1 MSNKDLKFS
10 FIFETKTKMLV
21 EIHNLGNKKACQES
35 NIQVKIIEGNI
46 DIFSDFIFLN
56 VNSSIFVATFPS
68 ELKDANAISVFK
80 KKDRNNAGNYPPV
93 SILPNLSK

>member
-46 DIFSDFIFLN
+46 DIFSEFIFHN

-80 KKDRNNAGNYPPV
+80 KKDRNSAGNYPPV

>member
-35 NIQVKIIEGNI
+35 NIQVKIIKGNI
-46 DIFSDFIFLN
+46 DIFSEFIFHN
-56 VNSSIFVATFPS
+56 FNSSIFFATFPS
-68 ELKDANAISVFK
+68 ELKDANALWFLKRKIETMLET
-80 KKDRNNAGNYPPV
+80 
-93 SILPNLSK
+93 ILQ